1 VISGIF
7 TLTAADWPLVVMRAA
22 GAPRGTPMHRSTIS
36 LRKTLEITT
45 RFRHLH
51 LSNMRRLLPI
61 LAALAALTTAPLW
74 VSEASA
80 DRSSL
85 GLPRILLNEPA
96 LPKSVIGA
104 GFFAAFKVGGGIFDL
119 RAVQEHPEMKARRD
133 YSLMAALPTRHTAP
147 AAAMPLLSETR
158 QWKVS
163 DSLRLT
169 FPLAIT
175 GRNLVTAEIAGAGQ
189 VAVAP
194 HGMAKGGVV
203 TFSTSF

>member
-1 VISGIF
+1 
-7 TLTAADWPLVVMRAA
+7 
-22 GAPRGTPMHRSTIS
+22 
-36 LRKTLEITT
+36 
-45 RFRHLH
+45 
-51 LSNMRRLLPI
+51 MRRLLPI
-61 LAALAALTTAPLW
+61 LTALAALTT
-74 VSEASA
+74 VSVAAA

-85 GLPRILLNEPA
+85 GLPRVLSHAPE
-96 LPKSVIGA
+96 LPKSVINSA
-104 GFFAAFKVGGGIFDL
+104 FFAAFKVGGIFDL

-133 YSLMAALPTRHTAP
+133 YSLMAALPTWHTASSGGL
-147 AAAMPLLSETR
+147 PLFGETK

-194 HGMAKGGVV
+194 HGMAKGGVI
-203 TFSTSF
+203 TFSTAF